1 MKKLLAVLFALI
13 TCAAMLSA
21 GALAEEKLELGSGSV
36 EISTDGTYSISN
48 VTTSYTVTVN
58 GGVTATLTL
67 NNVKITASSGAAITV
82 EAGAELTLVLAG
94 ENSLTGAANFAGI
107 SVAAAFDNNGD
118 FDPYASAQ
126 LVIQGTGSLTAN
138 GGKATRNRGAGAGI
152 GGDGMVS
159 TNSNECDFGIVEIKS
174 GTVFANGGAPVPY
187 YGAGAGIGGGGGI
200 RLGGSNSY
208 YHTYE
213 GKIVISGGEITAKGG
228 DDNFGSSSAPGIGS
242 GAVEGT
248 NATFSEYAIEI
259 TGGNIKATGG
269 VGAAGI
275 GGSTNG
281 SSGKITIG
289 GNAEVYA
296 EGKADGQFGGAGIGA
311 GDNGQSGPI
320 TIEDNAKVTA
330 IGRGAAAG
338 IGSGGNGGGGAESI
352 SILDNASVT
361 AWSSFGAGI
370 GGGYS
375 GDYPASANCGKITLN
390 TAGTVIAYSSSNS
403 QAIGVGGK
411 NFADA
416 DSENNFLHVGE
427 NTGAVWMFTSSLQG
441 SQPMIALE
449 ENPDILLRYLPGIF

>member
-200 RLGGSNSY
+200 RGG
-208 YHTYE
+208 H
-213 GKIVISGGEITAKGG
+213 
-228 DDNFGSSSAPGIGS
+228 PGLLCPP
-242 GAVEGT
+242 
-248 NATFSEYAIEI
+248 
-259 TGGNIKATGG
+259 
-269 VGAAGI
+269 VGAAHW
-275 GGSTNG
+275 
-281 SSGKITIG
+281 
-289 GNAEVYA
+289 
-296 EGKADGQFGGAGIGA
+296 GAYG
-311 GDNGQSGPI
+311 
-320 TIEDNAKVTA
+320 
-330 IGRGAAAG
+330 
-338 IGSGGNGGGGAESI
+338 
-352 SILDNASVT
+352 
-361 AWSSFGAGI
+361 
-370 GGGYS
+370 
-375 GDYPASANCGKITLN
+375 
-390 TAGTVIAYSSSNS
+390 
-403 QAIGVGGK
+403 
-411 NFADA
+411 
-416 DSENNFLHVGE
+416 
-427 NTGAVWMFTSSLQG
+427 
-441 SQPMIALE
+441 
-449 ENPDILLRYLPGIF
+449 